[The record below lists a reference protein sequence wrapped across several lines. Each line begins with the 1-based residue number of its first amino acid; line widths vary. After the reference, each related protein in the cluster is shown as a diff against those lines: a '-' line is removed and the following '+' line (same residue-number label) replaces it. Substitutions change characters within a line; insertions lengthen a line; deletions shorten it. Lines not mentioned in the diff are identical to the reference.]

1 MNIHG
6 LSNTVQVFTYKYSQ
20 IIVVCEHKSALSKHE
35 CEIVQ
40 IDHEYSLFK

>member
-1 MNIHG
+1 MAV
-6 LSNTVQVFTYKYSQ
+6 SKTFQVFAYKYSQ

-40 IDHEYSLFK
+40 MIDHEYSLSK